1 MRLVTLAL
9 FIFLSLADV
18 AIADDWT
25 VTKLRGEAQ
34 QMVGGDW
41 QDLSRGDVVPDQR
54 MVRTLVGRMTLVRG
68 KEQIELGSGT
78 RIQIVDQGGS
88 RPYTTVRQH
97 VGRVEIEAEVRNVEH
112 FAVQTPYLVAI
123 VKGTRF
129 IVSSDRNSS
138 DVRVRRGIV
147 SVTNLATGLNVLL
160 RAGQAAATNGGM
172 LDLSGSGELP
182 PVLDED
188 GEPALLGALLGGAGD
203 VLSGTTDALGGAVGA
218 VGAGVGG
225 AVGAVGSGAGGAV
238 NSVGSSVGGSLGGA
252 VSSVGGAVE
261 SASSTAGSV
270 VSGATGAVGGAL
282 GSLF

>member
-1 MRLVTLAL
+1 
-9 FIFLSLADV
+9 
-18 AIADDWT
+18 
-25 VTKLRGEAQ
+25 
-34 QMVGGDW
+34 
-41 QDLSRGDVVPDQR
+41 

-68 KEQIELGSGT
+68 KEQIDLGSGT

-88 RPYTTVRQH
+88 RPYTTIRQH

-129 IVSSDRNSS
+129 IVSADRNGS

-160 RAGQAAATNGGM
+160 RAGQAAATNGGTFN
-172 LDLSGSGELP
+172 LSGSGTLP
-182 PVLDED
+182 PVLDEN

-203 VLSGTTDALGGAVGA
+203 VLSGTTDALGNTVGA
-218 VGAGVGG
+218 VGSGVGG
-225 AVGAVGSGAGGAV
+225 AVG
-238 NSVGSSVGGSLGGA
+238 SVGSSVGGSVGGA
-252 VSSVGGAVE
+252 VSTVGGAVE
-261 SASSTAGSV
+261 SVSSTAGSV

-282 GSLF
+282 GGLL

>member
-9 FIFLSLADV
+9 FIFLSLAGV

-138 DVRVRRGIV
+138 DVRVRRGVV
-147 SVTNLATGLNVLL
+147 SVSNVASGLNVLL

-203 VLSGTTDALGGAVGA
+203 VLSGTTGALGGAVGA
-218 VGAGVGG
+218 VGASVGG
-225 AVGAVGSGAGGAV
+225 AVGGSAGDVVSNATSHAGSV
-238 NSVGSSVGGSLGGA
+238 VESVGSS
-252 VSSVGGAVE
+252 
-261 SASSTAGSV
+261 AGSV
-270 VSGATGAVGGAL
+270 VSGATSTASGVL
-282 GSLF
+282 GSLL